1 LRFRLL
7 TVRRGVHSSRP
18 TGSAAWPAA
27 LAALVFL
34 LVVAPGAIARTD
46 THTLRYRGY
55 TLRVPASWPVFRLD
69 RAPSTCVRFDRHAVY
84 LGTPSANQRCPA
96 HAAGRTEALLVRP
109 LRAAGSAGTHGELL
123 PAGGKQAT
131 FAAPSAG
138 VVVTATWARGSQLVA
153 RAVGRQLRA
162 APNSGA
168 AVPSLRVHPA
178 AVTHAQAHAVTY
190 AGLGFDACTAPSTSA
205 MSAWSASPYR
215 AIGVYIGGVNSACSQ
230 PNLTSTWVAGQTA
243 AGWHL
248 ILTYVGLQGP
258 GACGGSCAT
267 ISSSS
272 ATSQGAAAANDAVA
286 HAQALGIPA
295 GNPIYDDMEQ
305 YNRSSSAS
313 STVLAYLSGWTTQ
326 LHADGYLSGVYSSA
340 SSGITDL
347 VQSYGTG
354 YAEPDDI
361 WIAHWNNQQTT
372 SDSYV
377 PSGDWP
383 GAKRIHQYDGAH
395 NETYGGVT
403 INIDGDYLNG
413 DTATAGNTSSFPDG
427 TFVEVSGDPNN
438 YRIAGGAAMLV
449 ASWSGFGGPQPVQVI
464 TAQQFSQLAPYPRN
478 GTFLN
483 DTNNISYRVAGGTL
497 FPISTWSIY
506 GGPQPMVTIDAFDVQ
521 IVGNPLVHLAPA
533 PVNGTIVEGLP
544 SRTYWTFTSGRRSK
558 VAATSAAVGV
568 DDWALRA
575 FPVTPVSGGVGS
587 HKTASSCVAPQ
598 LKHLSLVRTRA
609 VLRRARCRLGT
620 VQRPRH
626 WSRYHLLRVFGQSV
640 RPKSKHASGFRIN
653 IRLL

>member
-1 LRFRLL
+1 M
-7 TVRRGVHSSRP
+7 
-18 TGSAAWPAA
+18 
-27 LAALVFL
+27 
-34 LVVAPGAIARTD
+34 APGAIARTG
-46 THTLRYRGY
+46 TQTLRYRGY
-55 TLRVPASWPVFRLD
+55 TLRVPASWPIFHLD
-69 RAPSTCVRFDRHAVY
+69 RASATCVRFDRHAVY
-84 LGTPSANQRCPA
+84 LGTPSADQSCPA
-96 HAAGRTEALLVRP
+96 HVAGRTEALLVSP
-109 LRAAGSAGTHGELL
+109 LRAGSAGVRGELL
-123 PAGGKQAT
+123 PAGGKRVT
-131 FAAPSAG
+131 FAVARAS
-138 VVVTATWARGSQLVA
+138 VVVTATWAQRRQLVA
-153 RAVGRQLRA
+153 RAVGRQLAA
-162 APNSGA
+162 APINRTS
-168 AVPSLRVHPA
+168 VPSLRVHPA
-178 AVTHAQAHAVTY
+178 AVAHAHAHAVTY
-190 AGLGFDACTAPSTSA
+190 AGLGFDACTTPSTSA

-215 AIGVYIGGVNSACSQ
+215 AIGVYIGGVNAACSQ

-258 GACGGSCAT
+258 GACSGSCAT

-272 ATSQGAAAANDAVA
+272 ASSQGAAAANDAVA

-305 YNRSSSAS
+305 YSRSSSA
-313 STVLAYLSGWTTQ
+313 TAEVLAYLSGWTTQ

-347 VQSYGTG
+347 VQAYGTG

-372 SDSYV
+372 SDPYV

-403 INIDGDYLNG
+403 INIDGDYLNS
-413 DTATAGNTSSFPDG
+413 DTATSGNTSPIADG
-427 TFVEVSGDPNN
+427 AFVEVSGDSNV
-438 YRIAGGAAMLV
+438 YRVVGGAPMLV
-449 ASWSGFGGPQPVQVI
+449 ASWSGFGGPQPVQII
-464 TAQQFSQLAPYPRN
+464 TAQQFSQLAPYPHN

-483 DTNNISYRVAGGTL
+483 DTNNVSYRVAGGTV
-497 FPISTWSIY
+497 FPVSTWSIY

-544 SRTYWTFTSGRRSK
+544 SRTYWTFTNGRRSK
-558 VAATSAAVGV
+558 VPATPAAVGV
-568 DDWALRA
+568 DDWALKA
-575 FPVTPVSGGVGS
+575 FPVARGTGGVGP

-598 LKHLSLVRTRA
+598 LKHMSLVRARA
-609 VLRRARCRLGT
+609 ALRRGNCRLGR
-620 VQRPRH
+620 VRRPRH
-626 WSRYHLLRVFGQSV
+626 WGRHHLLRVFGQST
-640 RPKSKHASGFRIN
+640 RPRSKHPSGFRIN

>member
-1 LRFRLL
+1 MRFRLD
-7 TVRRGVHSSRP
+7 TVRRRVHSGCP

-55 TLRVPASWPVFRLD
+55 TLRVPASWPVFHLD
-69 RAPSTCVRFDRHAVY
+69 RASTCVRFDRHAVY
-84 LGTPSANQRCPA
+84 LGTPSTNQSCPA

-109 LRAAGSAGTHGELL
+109 LTATGSAGAHGELL
-123 PAGGKQAT
+123 PAGGKQTT
-131 FAAPSAG
+131 FAVPGAG
-138 VVVTATWARGSQLVA
+138 VVVTATWARRPQLLA
-153 RAVGRQLRA
+153 RTVGRQLRA
-162 APNSGA
+162 TANGRAS
-168 AVPSLRVHPA
+168 VPSLRVHPA
-178 AVTHAQAHAVTY
+178 AVAHAQAHAVTY

-215 AIGVYIGGVNSACSQ
+215 AIGVYIGGVNEACSQ
-230 PNLTSTWVAGQTA
+230 PNLSSSWVAGQTA

-272 ATSQGAAAANDAVA
+272 ASSQGAAAANDAVA

-305 YNRSSSAS
+305 YSRSSSATQ
-313 STVLAYLSGWTTQ
+313 TVLAYLSGWTTQ

-347 VQSYGTG
+347 VQAYGTG

-372 SDSYV
+372 SDPYV

-383 GAKRIHQYDGAH
+383 GAKRIHQYNGAH
-395 NETYGGVT
+395 NETYARVT
-403 INIDGDYLNG
+403 INIDGDYVNG
-413 DTATAGNTSSFPDG
+413 DTASGGNASPFPDG
-427 TFVEVSGDPNN
+427 TFIEVSGDSNI
-438 YRIAGGAAMLV
+438 YRVAGGAPMLV
-449 ASWSGFGGPQPVQVI
+449 ASWSGFGGAQPVQMI

-483 DTNNISYRVAGGTL
+483 DTNNISYRVAGGTV

-506 GGPQPMVTIDAFDVQ
+506 GGPKPMVTIDAFDLQ

-544 SRTYWTFTSGRRSK
+544 SQTYWTFTNGGRSQ
-558 VAATSAAVGV
+558 VAPTSAAVGV
-568 DDWALRA
+568 DDWALKA
-575 FPVTPVSGGVGS
+575 FPVTGGRGVTP
-587 HKTASSCVAPQ
+587 HKTGSSCVAPR
-598 LKHLSLVRTRA
+598 LKHLSLVQTRA
-609 VLRRARCRLGT
+609 VLGRAHCRLGT
-620 VQRPRH
+620 VRRPRH
-626 WSRYHLLRVFGQSV
+626 WSRYHVLRVFGQST
-640 RPKSKHASGFRIN
+640 RPYSKHPSGFRIN

>member
-1 LRFRLL
+1 
-7 TVRRGVHSSRP
+7 V
-18 TGSAAWPAA
+18 WPAA

-55 TLRVPASWPVFRLD
+55 TLRVPASWPVFHLD
-69 RAPSTCVRFDRHAVY
+69 TASSTCVRFDRHAVY

-96 HAAGRTEALLVRP
+96 HSAGRTEALLVRP
-109 LRAAGSAGTHGELL
+109 LRASGSAGVHGELL

-131 FAAPSAG
+131 FAVSRAG
-138 VVVTATWARGSQLVA
+138 VVVTATWARRPQLVA
-153 RAVGRQLRA
+153 QAVGRQLRA
-162 APNSGA
+162 APNNRDS
-168 AVPSLRVHPA
+168 VPSLRVHPA

-230 PNLTSTWVAGQTA
+230 PNLTSSWVAGQTA

-248 ILTYVGLQGP
+248 ILTYVGLQGS

-272 ATSQGAAAANDAVA
+272 ASSQGAAAANDAVA
-286 HAQALGIPA
+286 HAQALGIPP

-305 YNRSSSAS
+305 YSSSAS

-340 SSGITDL
+340 SSGISDL
-347 VQSYGTG
+347 VKSYGTG

-383 GAKRIHQYDGAH
+383 GAQRIHQYDGAH

-413 DTATAGNTSSFPDG
+413 DTATAGNTSPFPDG

-449 ASWSGFGGPQPVQVI
+449 PSWASYGGPQPVQMI
-464 TAQQFSQLAPYPRN
+464 TAQQFSQMAPYPRN

-483 DTNNISYRVAGGTL
+483 DTNNVNYRVAGGTA
-497 FPISTWSIY
+497 FRIGTWSIY
-506 GGPQPMVTIDAFDVQ
+506 GGPQPTVTIDAFDIQ
-521 IVGNPLVHLAPA
+521 IIGNPLVHLAPA

-544 SRTYWTFTSGRRSK
+544 SRTYWSFTSGRRSK
-558 VAATSAAVGV
+558 VAATPAAVGV
-568 DDWALRA
+568 DDRALNA
-575 FPVTPVSGGVGS
+575 FPVAPVSGGVGS
-587 HKTASSCVAPQ
+587 HKTAPSCVAPQ
-598 LKHLSLVRTRA
+598 LKHLSLVGARA
-609 VLRRARCRLGT
+609 ALRRAHCRLGT
-620 VQRPRH
+620 VRRPRH
-626 WSRYHLLRVFGQSV
+626 WSRYHLLRVFGQST
-640 RPKSKHASGFRIN
+640 RAHGKHASGFRIN